1 MDLKEDFLSFIW
13 QFRQYKAQNLTTTT
27 GEQLQVLQVGQPN
40 KHAGPDFFNAKVIVA
55 GTTWIGNVEIHVRSS
70 EWIGHGHEQDLAYNN
85 VILHV
90 VLEDDLP
97 VQRADGSFMPT
108 LELKYILHQHILENY
123 NGLVEVRQPFP
134 CHAQVATVDPLIFH
148 TTCSRTLIERLEFK
162 SKEVQEKLEQ
172 HKGDWEATFNF
183 FLARSFGFKVN
194 ALPFELLASS
204 FDMQLYAKYRDAPLQ
219 TEALIFGQAGFLEKS
234 FNDRYPEQLRRE
246 YIFLK
251 QKHGL
256 SPMEVSIWK
265 FLRMRPSG
273 FPTIRLAQFAALMNA
288 SHHLFSKMLHSSELK
303 DLKAILSKLPIHS
316 YWTGHYHFEKQAP
329 AFNPQ
334 LGIASIESIIIN
346 SICLITFSYGRIMDS
361 ESYMN
366 KAIFFLEQLPAENN
380 HILRQY
386 RSAGLKI
393 ETAFTSQ
400 ALLQL
405 NKHYCGRMQCLR
417 CGIGVNILKRT

>member
-13 QFRQYKAQNLTTTT
+13 QFRQYKAQNLATTT
-27 GEQLQVLQVGQPN
+27 GEKLQVLQVGQPN

-70 EWIGHGHEQDLAYNN
+70 EWIGHGHERDLAYNN

-90 VLEDDLP
+90 VLENDLP

-108 LELKYILHQHILENY
+108 LELKSIFHQHILENY
-123 NGLVEVRQPFP
+123 NGLVEVQQPFP
-134 CHAQVATVDPLIFH
+134 CHAQVAAVDPMIFH
-148 TTCSRTLIERLEFK
+148 STCSRTLIERLEAK
-162 SKEVQEKLEQ
+162 SNEVRDKLDLY
-172 HKGDWEATFNF
+172 KGDWAATFNF

-219 TEALIFGQAGFLEKS
+219 TEALIFGQAGFLEKN
-234 FNDRYPEQLRRE
+234 FNDPYPEQLHRE
-246 YIFLK
+246 YAFLK

-256 SPMEVSIWK
+256 RPIEVSMWK
-265 FLRMRPSG
+265 FLRMRPTG
-273 FPTIRLAQFAALMNA
+273 FPTVRLAQYAALMNV
-288 SHHLFSKMLHSSELK
+288 SRNLFSQMLHSVELK
-303 DLKAILSKLPIHS
+303 ELTSIFSKLPIHS
-316 YWTGHYHFEKQAP
+316 YWNGHYHFEKQAP
-329 AFNPQ
+329 AFMPQ
-334 LGIASIESIIIN
+334 LGTASIESIIIN
-346 SICLITFSYGRIMDS
+346 AICLITFSYGRLMDL
-361 ESYMN
+361 EFYMN
-366 KAIFFLEQLPAENN
+366 KAITFLEQLPAENN
-380 HILRQY
+380 HVLRQY

-405 NKHYCGRMQCLR
+405 NKNYCGKMQCLR
-417 CGIGVNILKRT
+417 CGIGVQILKRN